1 MKKVYIYFEDTKTLS
16 DAQILYFNSLLVD
29 EGVYL
34 YGKSVKN
41 KFLIML
47 VHKKEVD
54 RVKNFFNIYKRIEED
69 EFYLTTDFPFL
80 TNDLI
85 FEQII
90 VGLLTHIIKYA
101 KLVKYWEK
109 DEVSQNIFVERILL
123 TVANEHEDGISHGY
137 LSFLSNYLYYLSQLK
152 VISNEEKYGSM
163 KSKITDLSGFEEKAI
178 SEPLN
183 IVNSFSKE
191 LKDISVKLLNNI
203 LIINLEVLPNPD
215 KFHTNSVISLNY
227 SEFHKFIF
235 NNEVLIKRYK
245 KDTFIIYRLL
255 MGMVFKFLPILS
267 ISMNRR
273 NHILYFLVKHVETY
287 YETDWKKQIDE
298 SLKLE
303 KKYVSEEN

>member
-1 MKKVYIYFEDTKTLS
+1 
-16 DAQILYFNSLLVD
+16 
-29 EGVYL
+29 
-34 YGKSVKN
+34 
-41 KFLIML
+41 ML

-152 VISNEEKYGSM
+152 VISNKEKYGSM